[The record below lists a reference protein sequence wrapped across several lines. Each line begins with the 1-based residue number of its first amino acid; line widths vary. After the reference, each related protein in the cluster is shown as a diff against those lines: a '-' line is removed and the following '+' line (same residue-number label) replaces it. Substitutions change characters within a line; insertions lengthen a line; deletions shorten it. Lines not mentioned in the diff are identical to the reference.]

1 MRYAD
6 YTYYVETYGGS
17 MIPERDFQYYAARA
31 SEYIDQQT
39 FDRLTKGVPQEFAD
53 KVSSC
58 CCEAAE
64 KLYCFSASASG
75 GGAGSDVSS
84 EKIGQYSVTYHS
96 AADTISSMLNG
107 SDAGMSDLLYSIV
120 GRHLGSTGLLYRGVD

>member
-75 GGAGSDVSS
+75 GGTGSDVSS
-84 EKIGQYSVTYHS
+84 EKNRSVQRYLS
-96 AADTISSMLNG
+96 FGCRYYFIYAE
-107 SDAGMSDLLYSIV
+107 
-120 GRHLGSTGLLYRGVD
+120 RQ

>member
-1 MRYAD
+1 MRSAD

-75 GGAGSDVSS
+75 
-84 EKIGQYSVTYHS
+84 
-96 AADTISSMLNG
+96 
-107 SDAGMSDLLYSIV
+107 
-120 GRHLGSTGLLYRGVD
+120 